1 MDQVNFS
8 RLSDMTQH
16 IEQHS
21 APVPLAN
28 RYIEYWY
35 GAAFEV
41 LGVRC
46 AVSLEEIRKIVDV
59 TPTVPIPGVK
69 RWVRGLAN
77 IGGRL
82 LSITDFSA
90 FLSGGEQTSNGKQAF
105 IVSGRGINTGLLID
119 ANFGG
124 VRFPKNE
131 LRTDVE
137 VVEQLRPYI
146 SGVYSAEDGEYA
158 VFSIER
164 LLNDTDFSQ
173 AGVAINN

>member
-1 MDQVNFS
+1 MDQVNFD
-8 RLSDMTQH
+8 RLRAMAQH
-16 IEQHS
+16 IGQNA

-28 RYIEYWY
+28 RYVEYWY

-82 LSITDFSA
+82 LSIADFSS

-105 IVSGRGINTGLLID
+105 IVSGRGIHTGLLID

-131 LRTDVE
+131 LRTDVA
-137 VVEQLRPYI
+137 VAQQLQPYV
-146 SGVYSAEDGEYA
+146 SGVYTAEDGDYA

-173 AGVAINN
+173 AGIAVNN